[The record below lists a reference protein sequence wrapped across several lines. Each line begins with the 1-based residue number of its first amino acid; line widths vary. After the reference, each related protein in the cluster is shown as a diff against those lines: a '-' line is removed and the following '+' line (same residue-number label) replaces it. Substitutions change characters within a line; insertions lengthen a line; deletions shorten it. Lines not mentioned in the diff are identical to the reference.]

1 MFLFAFESV
10 SPVHIALQITA
21 EDVLER
27 TRATDLLRSDQWQ
40 LCPLSKNAVGYP
52 VGVSIDASTV
62 LFRVLGKLTQ
72 IGFVA
77 AALDDPVVLTSEY
90 FAPEA
95 DTFDLVLSRQSFY
108 NFVEMVSIGLAYS
121 YACQLQNL
129 LLLEHIRPL
138 KNSATVSSSNFSRN
152 LLDAPDIGQV
162 LVLFVGF
169 GC

>member
-27 TRATDLLRSDQWQ
+27 KR
-40 LCPLSKNAVGYP
+40 
-52 VGVSIDASTV
+52 ASTV

-95 DTFDLVLSRQSFY
+95 DNFDLVLS
-108 NFVEMVSIGLAYS
+108 
-121 YACQLQNL
+121 C
-129 LLLEHIRPL
+129 
-138 KNSATVSSSNFSRN
+138 
-152 LLDAPDIGQV
+152 
-162 LVLFVGF
+162 
-169 GC
+169 